1 MTPDADRILRHI
13 SVLANEVINSEGAS
27 TLAYEAAHYFLCY
40 TP

>member
-13 SVLANEVINSEGAS
+13 SVMAEEVINSQGTAS
-27 TLAYEAAHYFLCY
+27 LAYEAAHYFLCY